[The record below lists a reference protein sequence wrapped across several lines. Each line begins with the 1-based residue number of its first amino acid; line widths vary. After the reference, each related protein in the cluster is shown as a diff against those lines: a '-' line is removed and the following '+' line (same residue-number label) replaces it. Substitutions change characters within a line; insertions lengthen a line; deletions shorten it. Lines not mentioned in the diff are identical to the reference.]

1 MISARLDVESL
12 KEPQARASFLER
24 FTMLWEVSKP
34 GRAASIPTVQVGQP
48 MAVGINAQVLA
59 NLQNLKLGGS

>member
-1 MISARLDVESL
+1 
-12 KEPQARASFLER
+12 
-24 FTMLWEVSKP
+24 MLWEVSKP